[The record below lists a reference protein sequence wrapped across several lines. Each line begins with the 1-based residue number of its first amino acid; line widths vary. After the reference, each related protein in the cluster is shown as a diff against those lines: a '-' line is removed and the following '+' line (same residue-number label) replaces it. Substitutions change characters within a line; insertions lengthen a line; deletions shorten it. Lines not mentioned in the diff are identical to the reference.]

1 MSFTYNA
8 KLVEAWANE
17 RNLVTGSTPHAQ
29 LLKLGGEVG
38 ELANAILRGDR
49 EATIDEYG
57 DVLVVMIIL
66 GAQSNIDPSEALRL
80 AYLKIKDRKG
90 AMIDGVFVKEADLAD
105 NLKFEGVKIR
115 HLYPGTKE
123 TLVSV
128 EVRSNHEVKPTQ
140 KQLDMVNH
148 ISRFGQFLEDC
159 SKGRPSTFHTILNS
173 GV

>member
-29 LLKLGGEVG
+29 LMKLGGELG

-57 DVLVVMIIL
+57 DVLVVMVIL
-66 GAQSNIDPSEALRL
+66 GAQLNIDPSEALRL

-90 AMIDGVFVKEADLAD
+90 AMIDGVFVKEADLPE
-105 NLKFEGVKIR
+105 NWQ
-115 HLYPGTKE
+115 
-123 TLVSV
+123 TLATASAATGA
-128 EVRSNHEVKPTQ
+128 KPTD
-140 KQLDMVNH
+140 KQLDMVSH

-159 SKGRPSTFHTILNS
+159 SKGRPSTFHTILN
-173 GV
+173 GGI